1 MTKVFIILFSFTL
14 MLIQHTGFGK
24 DIIVTEGMSIKDA
37 VESSSAGDKIIVK
50 QGTYYESGIIITK
63 KIELTG
69 ENYPVIDGGSRG
81 EIITVRADGVI
92 IKGLR
97 IQNTGFS
104 SMKDNAAIKIENSK
118 DCLIQSNKLTNNYF
132 GIYLAGSNK
141 CTVLYNE
148 VMSNAVTESSS
159 GNGIHLWKCDSISIR
174 NNFVSGHRDGIY
186 FEFVTGSRIENNSS
200 YKNIRYGLHFMFS
213 NGDDYEN
220 NVFSENG
227 AGVAVMYT
235 KNVKMINNRFENN
248 WGPSAYGLLL
258 KDITDSYIYS
268 NKFHKNT
275 IGIYSE
281 GVTRVNITGNS
292 FTENGYALKILGNC
306 AEDTVKQ
313 NNFTSNTFDVAT
325 NSSKNVNVFTGNY
338 WDKYGGYDLD
348 KDGIGDVQY
357 RPVSMFSMI
366 VEETPEALFL
376 LRSFVVDLLDIAEKV
391 APVFI
396 PETLVDD
403 KPRMEEIQQT
413 SPPESLNILRDN

>member
-1 MTKVFIILFSFTL
+1 
-14 MLIQHTGFGK
+14 
-24 DIIVTEGMSIKDA
+24 MS
-37 VESSSAGDKIIVK
+37 
-50 QGTYYESGIIITK
+50 
-63 KIELTG
+63 
-69 ENYPVIDGGSRG
+69 
-81 EIITVRADGVI
+81 
-92 IKGLR
+92 
-97 IQNTGFS
+97 
-104 SMKDNAAIKIENSK
+104 
-118 DCLIQSNKLTNNYF
+118 NNYF
-132 GIYLAGSNK
+132 GIYLAGSKK

-148 VMSNAVTESSS
+148 IMSNAVTESSS

-174 NNFVSGHRDGIY
+174 NNFISGHRDGIY
-186 FEFVTGSRIENNSS
+186 FEFVTNSRVENNSS

-248 WGPSAYGLLL
+248 WGSSAYGLLL
-258 KDITDSYIYS
+258 KDITDSYIYN

-275 IGIYSE
+275 VGIYAE
-281 GVTRVNITGNS
+281 GVTRVNITDNS

-306 AEDTVKQ
+306 TEDTVSE
-313 NNFTSNTFDVAT
+313 NNFSSNTFDVAT
-325 NSSKNVNVFTGNY
+325 NSSRNVNIFTGNY

-396 PETLVDD
+396 PETLADD
-403 KPRMEEIQQT
+403 KPRMEEIVET
-413 SPPESLNILRDN
+413 SSTESLNILRDTPRPPSTSTLSRGE